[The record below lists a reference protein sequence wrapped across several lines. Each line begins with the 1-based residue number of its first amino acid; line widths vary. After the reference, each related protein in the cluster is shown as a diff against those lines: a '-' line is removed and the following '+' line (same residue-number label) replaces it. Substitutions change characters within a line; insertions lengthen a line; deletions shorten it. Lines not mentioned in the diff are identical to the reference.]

1 MTGLGNKNNG
11 AKPLIQ
17 ELSSTEAKA
26 VQEKKEIEK
35 AAAPPKPKFDW
46 ETAERVELKTQFLT
60 QPDYVFL
67 NVNFKGYQK
76 DKDVR
81 YALSSDEFLLEIRD
95 KEGKVHRLCQTL
107 HK

>member
-1 MTGLGNKNNG
+1 MRFKTSTEENDQIDGHIKVTGLNDKNNG

-17 ELSSTEAKA
+17 ELSSSEAKA

-60 QPDYVFL
+60 
-67 NVNFKGYQK
+67 
-76 DKDVR
+76 
-81 YALSSDEFLLEIRD
+81 
-95 KEGKVHRLCQTL
+95 
-107 HK
+107 